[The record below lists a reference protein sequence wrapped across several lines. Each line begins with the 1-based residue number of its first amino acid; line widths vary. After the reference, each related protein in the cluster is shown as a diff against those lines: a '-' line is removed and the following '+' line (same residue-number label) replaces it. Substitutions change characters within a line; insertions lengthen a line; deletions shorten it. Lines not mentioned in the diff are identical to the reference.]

1 VSRVYSNRYRRR
13 AGYAFAALLCAIV
26 IPRDAL
32 AINCQVR
39 LNPIDFGIY
48 RPLQAAPL
56 DVIGTITVRCMA
68 QPGSYGVTIGPGS
81 SGDFLSRLLTSGTGG
96 TLVYNLYRD
105 AARTQIWG
113 DGSPSTFIVAGART
127 NQGRPT
133 VTDHPVYGRVFA
145 GQTPDPGTYVDNLLV
160 TVLF

>member
-1 VSRVYSNRYRRR
+1 VNRASSNRRWLRQRYPL
-13 AGYAFAALLCAIV
+13 AALMCAALF
-26 IPRDAL
+26 PHDAL

-56 DVIGTITVRCMA
+56 DVMGAITIRCSA
-68 QPGSYGVTIGPGS
+68 QPGSYGVTIGPGG
-81 SGDFLSRLLTSGTGG
+81 SGDFAARTLASSAGG
-96 TLVYNLYRD
+96 TLIYNLYRD
-105 AARTQIWG
+105 PARTQIWG
-113 DGSPSTFIVAGART
+113 DGSPPTFIVAGART
-127 NQGRPT
+127 SQGRPT
-133 VTDHPVYGRVFA
+133 VTDHPVYGRVFS

>member
-1 VSRVYSNRYRRR
+1 VNHASSSRYRLRS
-13 AGYAFAALLCAIV
+13 GCAIAAV
-26 IPRDAL
+26 LGAVLFPGNAQ

-56 DVIGTITVRCMA
+56 DVIGTITIRCMA
-68 QPGSYGVTIGPGS
+68 QPGSYGVTIGPGGT
-81 SGDFLSRLLTSGTGG
+81 GDFLARALTNGAGG
-96 TLVYNLYRD
+96 TLAYNLYRD
-105 AARTQIWG
+105 PARTQIWG

-127 NQGRPT
+127 DRRRPT

-145 GQTPDPGTYVDNLLV
+145 GQAPDPGTYVDNLLV